1 MTQIEKAF
9 AYKGLTL
16 KSQSVTLMDT
26 TFSGTIARGM
36 MFGVKVSIHFKD
48 VNDAKTWFEG
58 NYKYA
63 VEDAAELYGED

>member
-9 AYKGLTL
+9 AYKGL
-16 KSQSVTLMDT
+16 SLMNT
-26 TFSGTIARGM
+26 TFSGTFAHGK
-36 MFGVKVSIHFKD
+36 MFGVKVTIQFKD